1 MFNLVEQRS
10 KMALKITMKP
20 REKMIIDRAVIV
32 NGGAACSLFIENEV
46 PILREKNIM
55 KEEDANSPCRKI
67 YFVIQLMYID
77 QDNLASYH
85 DKYWKLVRGL
95 LDAAPSLVGVIDA
108 ISEEIVSSR
117 YYKALKLAEKLIL
130 REGEVLSHVRE
141 SVTGL

>member
-1 MFNLVEQRS
+1 
-10 KMALKITMKP
+10 MALKITMKP
-20 REKMIIDRAVIV
+20 RERMIIDRAVIV
-32 NGGAACSLFIENEV
+32 NGGAVCNLFIENEV

-77 QDNLASYH
+77 QGNLASYH
-85 DKYWKLVRGL
+85 DKYWKLVREL
-95 LDAAPSLVGVIDA
+95 LDAAPSLLSVVDTV
-108 ISEEIVSSR
+108 SEEIVSSR